1 MITFSQDKP
10 IYLQMADRLSD
21 DILACKYGDDE
32 RIPSVREYAAD
43 MQVNTNTAVKA
54 FDELSRQN
62 IIYNRRGMGF
72 YVTAGARSRIQEQRR
87 KEFREQTLTRI
98 FREMDL
104 LGIGIEDVVE
114 AYKNERMKK

>member
-1 MITFSQDKP
+1 MTFNQDKP

-21 DILACKYGDDE
+21 DILAGKYRDDE
-32 RIPSVREYAAD
+32 RIPSMREYAAE

-54 FDELSRQN
+54 FDELARQN
-62 IIYNRRGMGF
+62 IIYNRRGLGF

-87 KEFREQTLTRI
+87 KDFREQTLTRI

-104 LGIGIEDVVE
+104 LGISIDDVVE
-114 AYKNERMKK
+114 AYNNEKNKE

>member
-1 MITFSQDKP
+1 MFTFSQDKP

-21 DILACKYGDDE
+21 DILASKYGDDE
-32 RIPSVREYAAD
+32 RIPSVREYAAE

-54 FDELSRQN
+54 FDELARQN

-87 KEFREQTLTRI
+87 KDFREQTLTRI

-104 LGIGIEDVVE
+104 LGIGIDDVVE
-114 AYKNERMKK
+114 AYNNEKNKE

>member
-1 MITFSQDKP
+1 MFTFSQDKP

-21 DILACKYGDDE
+21 DILAGKYGDDE
-32 RIPSVREYAAD
+32 RIPSVREYATE

-54 FDELSRQN
+54 FDELARQN

-87 KEFREQTLTRI
+87 KDFREQTLTRI

-104 LGIGIEDVVE
+104 LSISIEDVVE
-114 AYKNERMKK
+114 AYKNEKNKE

>member
-21 DILACKYGDDE
+21 DILAGKYGDDE
-32 RIPSVREYAAD
+32 RIPSVREYAAE